1 MQLGLLGLFLSGPLL
16 GVWIV
21 KGNLSYSHTL
31 GVLPLTDP
39 LVFLQM
45 LAAGHQPERNAVL
58 GVVLVLVAYVLAGG
72 RSYCAW
78 VCPMN
83 LVTDAAHGLR
93 RRLGLPAS
101 ARLSRQTRYW
111 ILAVV
116 LVTAAVTGTIA
127 WELLNPVTMLMRGL
141 LFGAGLAWLV
151 VLAVFLF
158 DLFVMDRGWCGRLCP
173 MGACFSVIG
182 RVAIMRVAAVRRE
195 ECNDCMD
202 CYAVCPEPQ
211 VISLPLKG
219 AARGA
224 GPLIAS
230 PNCTNCGRCIDVC
243 TKRVFRFTTRF
254 SSHTHHQLAG
264 MKP

>member
-1 MQLGLLGLFLSGPLL
+1 MSPVGQSVVLSEPSAPARRPGRWLVLRRAVQLGLLALFLAGPWL

-21 KGNLSYSHTL
+21 KGNLGYSYTL

-45 LAAGHQPERNAVL
+45 LAAGHHPERNAVL
-58 GVVLVLVAYVLAGG
+58 GVALVLAAYVLAGG

-93 RRLGLPAS
+93 RRLGLPAT
-101 ARLSRQTRYW
+101 ARLPRQTRYW
-111 ILAVV
+111 LLAIV
-116 LVTAAVTGTIA
+116 LVVAAVTGTIA

-182 RVAIMRVAAVRRE
+182 RVAVTRVAAVRR
-195 ECNDCMD
+195 
-202 CYAVCPEPQ
+202 A
-211 VISLPLKG
+211 
-219 AARGA
+219 GA
-224 GPLIAS
+224 GP
-230 PNCTNCGRCIDVC
+230 PVTGRR
-243 TKRVFRFTTRF
+243 TARGRGTR
-254 SSHTHHQLAG
+254 SRR
-264 MKP
+264 